1 MLYGETPCNPNM
13 AVLDLEEFG
22 KLGRSLDNVL
32 TIVDSTFAS
41 PYLQPV
47 IKHGIDISMHS
58 WYVLILYSLIS
69 VNIAKKKN
77 EETHFSYFYIVQRQS
92 YKQRQLVIC
101 IGCHC
106 STKYLGGHSDLVAG
120 CLTFGSVDLWKTM
133 IHYQTTLGTSMVGL
147 FLQNY
152 TLTTRTPLY
161 TVLPRKCFN
170 GI

>member
-69 VNIAKKKN
+69 VNIAKKK
-77 EETHFSYFYIVQRQS
+77 
-92 YKQRQLVIC
+92 K
-101 IGCHC
+101 
-106 STKYLGGHSDLVAG
+106 
-120 CLTFGSVDLWKTM
+120 
-133 IHYQTTLGTSMVGL
+133 
-147 FLQNY
+147 
-152 TLTTRTPLY
+152 
-161 TVLPRKCFN
+161 
-170 GI
+170 